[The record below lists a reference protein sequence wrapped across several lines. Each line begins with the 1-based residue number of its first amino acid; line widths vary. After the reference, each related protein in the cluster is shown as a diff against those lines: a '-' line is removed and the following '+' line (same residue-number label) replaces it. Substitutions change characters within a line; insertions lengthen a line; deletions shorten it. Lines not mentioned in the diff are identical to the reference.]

1 MKILRDSYINELMI
15 RRQNGMI
22 KVVTGMRRAGKSFL
36 LLKLFHEKLVEEGVP
51 EDHILELALDDLREI
66 ELRNPQNM
74 MAWIES
80 KIKDKQQYYLIL
92 DEVQFLG
99 EFAAVLNSCLHIDN
113 LDVYATGSNS
123 RFLSTDI
130 LTEFRGRGDQVHV
143 YPLSFSEYSSAC
155 QLPERTAL
163 NEYLRYG
170 GLPYILSCKTDAQ
183 KVQYL
188 DSLWREVYLR
198 DIIEHNRILHSKELE
213 ELLSVYASSIGS
225 LSSLRKLAD
234 TFKSTKGMTL
244 SINTIGTYSDFL
256 EDAFL
261 INKAVRYDIKG
272 RKYIDSPVKFYFED
286 LGIRNACLNF
296 RQMERNHLMENAI
309 YNELCR
315 RGFSVDV
322 GIVYSY
328 EKDADGRQVR
338 KNLEVDFV
346 ANLGD
351 KRYYVQSA
359 YQMPDDEKREQE
371 SRPLRKISD
380 NFRKIIVTYDD
391 ISPYYN
397 EDGFLNIGLAEF
409 LRNDNSLDL

>member
-1 MKILRDSYINELMI
+1 MKISRDSYINELMI

-22 KVVTGMRRAGKSFL
+22 KVVTGMRRAGKSYL
-36 LLKLFHEKLVEEGVP
+36 LLKLFHEKLIEEGVP

-234 TFKSTKGMTL
+234 TFKSAKGMTL

-296 RQMERNHLMENAI
+296 RQVERNHLMENAI
-309 YNELCR
+309 YNELR
-315 RGFSVDV
+315 LRGWNVDV
-322 GIVYSY
+322 GMVVVNSRN
-328 EKDADGRQVR
+328 EQGTSER
-338 KNLEVDFV
+338 KQLEIDFV
-346 ANLGD
+346 CNKGS
-351 KRYYVQSA
+351 KRCYIQSVLSL
-359 YQMPDDEKREQE
+359 PDREKMQQE
-371 SRPLRKISD
+371 I
-380 NFRKIIVTYDD
+380 
-391 ISPYYN
+391 
-397 EDGFLNIGLAEF
+397 
-409 LRNDNSLDL
+409 NSLHRIDDSFQKIVVVGGNVKPWMDENGILFLSVYDFMLNPESVS

>member
-1 MKILRDSYINELMI
+1 M
-15 RRQNGMI
+15 
-22 KVVTGMRRAGKSFL
+22 
-36 LLKLFHEKLVEEGVP
+36 KLFHEKLIKEGVP
-51 EDHILELALDDLREI
+51 EDHILELALDDLRKI
-66 ELRNPQNM
+66 ELRNPHNM
-74 MAWIES
+74 ISWIECS
-80 KIKDKQQYYLIL
+80 IKDKQQYYLIL

-99 EFAAVLNSCLHIDN
+99 EFAAVLNSCLRIDN

-130 LTEFRGRGDQVHV
+130 LTEFRGRGDQIHV
-143 YPLSFSEYSSAC
+143 YPLSFAEYSSVTPL
-155 QLPERTAL
+155 QERSAL

-188 DSLWREVYLR
+188 DNLWREVYLR
-198 DIIEHNRILHSKELE
+198 DIIERNRILHPRELE
-213 ELLSVYASSIGS
+213 ELLAVYASSIGS
-225 LSSLRKLAD
+225 LASFRKIAD
-234 TFKSTKGMTL
+234 TFKSTKGTVL

-261 INKAVRYDIKG
+261 INKAMRYDIKG

-296 RQMERNHLMENAI
+296 RQVERNHLMENAI
-309 YNELCR
+309 YNELR
-315 RGFSVDV
+315 HRGFSVDV
-322 GIVYSY
+322 GTVYSY
-328 EKDADGRQVR
+328 EKDTEGRQAR

-351 KRYYVQSA
+351 KRYYIQSA
-359 YQMPDDEKREQE
+359 YQMPDSEKREQE

-380 NFRKIIVTYDD
+380 NFRKIIVCYDD
-391 ISPYYN
+391 ISPYYSD
-397 EDGFLNIGLAEF
+397 EGFLNIGLAEF
-409 LRNDNSLDL
+409 LKNTDSLDL